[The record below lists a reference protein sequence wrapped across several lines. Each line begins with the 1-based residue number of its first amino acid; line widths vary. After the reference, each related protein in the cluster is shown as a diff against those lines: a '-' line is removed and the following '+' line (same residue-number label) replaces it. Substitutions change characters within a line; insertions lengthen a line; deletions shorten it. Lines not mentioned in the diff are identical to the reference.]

1 MCANLLPKRNALL
14 LFKLVNILSFICKK
28 WLTILLSSV
37 RKVRMLDKL
46 RGDIPLNVYLL
57 KRVWTIPWVLSNLS
71 NNSSLLQIL
80 RNVLATLNWILPIVP
95 LVSKGVGRWSVT
107 ETTSLPKLSGTASQ
121 VQQEQG
127 CQLRLLPYIIV
138 EPMHRAGWMVNIR
151 RRRMGLFR
159 GRFASTGAITFV
171 HGTCLSVSVT
181 VETSSCII

>member
-1 MCANLLPKRNALL
+1 MCANLLPKKNTLL
-14 LFKLVNILSFICKK
+14 LFKLVNILFFICKK

-37 RKVRMLDKL
+37 KQTQ
-46 RGDIPLNVYLL
+46 RGYTLNVYLL
-57 KRVWTIPWVLSNLS
+57 KRAWTIPLVLSNLS

-80 RNVLATLNWILPIVP
+80 RNVQATLSWILPIVP
-95 LVSKGVGRWSVT
+95 LVSKGVGWWSVT
-107 ETTSLPKLSGTASQ
+107 KTTSLPKLSGTASQ
-121 VQQEQG
+121 VPQEQG

-159 GRFASTGAITFV
+159 ERFASIGAITFV